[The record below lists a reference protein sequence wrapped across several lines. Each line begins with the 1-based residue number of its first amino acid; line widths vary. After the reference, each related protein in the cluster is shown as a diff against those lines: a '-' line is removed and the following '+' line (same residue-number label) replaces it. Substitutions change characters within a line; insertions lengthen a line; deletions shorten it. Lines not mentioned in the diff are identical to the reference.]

1 MKNNRSDRKIET
13 AIGYCVRI
21 LVVAAACVVTTGGVL
36 YLGLYNYHAIPA
48 YGLFRGEPAEF
59 CSGSTILRN
68 IFNFNPRGLIQVGI
82 LFLIAIPAV
91 RVTVFAVVFAIRR
104 DWLYCAIS
112 GVVCAALLFSFFG
125 GKT

>member
-1 MKNNRSDRKIET
+1 MP
-13 AIGYCVRI
+13 
-21 LVVAAACVVTTGGVL
+21 
-36 YLGLYNYHAIPA
+36 YLHMVYSEENLRN
-48 YGLFRGEPAEF
+48 F

-104 DWLYCAIS
+104 DWLYSAIS
-112 GVVCAALLFSFFG
+112 AVLCAALFGFSFFG